1 MTSLAAGDGERL
13 ADGTGP
19 ATPDG
24 DNLLLDFVRGES
36 ASYAA
41 LATAIGGRVLH
52 DSALGLS
59 LSDMG
64 LPTPFGNTAH
74 LTAPVRD
81 RDAIVGALRAF
92 FGAAPGGP
100 YLVFS
105 PWPTPD
111 LRDAG
116 FLAVGHPPVMFRPPG
131 PFTRSEPASS
141 AATVERSPW
150 RIERATDAAQLADF
164 ERVLVEAYPVEELQ
178 PYRQGSMLH
187 ADVLDSAWQFFVAY
201 DGDRAVATAGAFV
214 TDRITM
220 VELVAARPE
229 TRRRGIGAAV
239 TAAATLAAPDRPAL
253 LISSDLGRGVYE
265 KLGYLPLL
273 RYTLW
278 IGLRA

>member
-1 MTSLAAGDGERL
+1 MTSLAADDGEHL
-13 ADGTGP
+13 ADGTGAGTP
-19 ATPDG
+19 AG

-41 LATAIGGRVLH
+41 LSAAIGGRVGH
-52 DSALGLS
+52 DEATGLS

-74 LTAPVRD
+74 LTAPMRD
-81 RDAIVGALRAF
+81 RHATIAALRDF
-92 FGAAPGGP
+92 YDAAPGGP
-100 YLVFS
+100 YMVFS

-116 FLAVGHPPVMFRPPG
+116 LLRVGHPPLMFRPPG
-131 PFTRSEPASS
+131 PSRDGRIAESESTDSSSIVRASN
-141 AATVERSPW
+141 
-150 RIERATDAAQLADF
+150 AAQLEDF

-178 PYRQGSMLH
+178 PHRPRTLLH
-187 ADVLDSAWQFFVAY
+187 PDVLDSAWQFFVAY
-201 DGDRAVATAGAFV
+201 DGDRAVATAGAYV

-220 VELVAARPE
+220 VELVSARPE

-253 LISSDLGRGVYE
+253 LIASDLGRGVYGR
-265 KLGYLPLL
+265 LGYLPLL